1 MAQKI
6 KFRTGTLEAYQGITP
21 DNNTLYFIEDTL
33 QLYKGSEL
41 YAKSYRIVDSVPTVG
56 MEGVLYIDRVN
67 KAIKAFE
74 NGVWVDGLNLKP
86 VIADEVTVSGTDAV
100 SGKAVAA
107 YVQTAIENVTGG
119 ENATVITGIVT
130 GSDFGTLVVTQGTE
144 ETPVSVNLDGV
155 VLNPTYKADTRT
167 ITLPVLGAD
176 KEDIVINLGKD
187 MVVKSGSYD
196 AATGDLVLVL
206 TDDSEVKIP
215 VGDLVDTYNPSSD
228 KSGAVQ
234 IEISN
239 HEIKGTVLVDNST
252 VKINT
257 DGKLIADFSTLVT
270 KTAFEALEKRV
281 AANEADITT
290 LKTNVS
296 NNAKDIENIKTDYLT
311 KTDASNTYVTKA
323 DFTQDKSALQ
333 ASIDGVNDAWQ
344 AAMSWGAISA
354 Q

>member
-6 KFRTGTLEAYQGITP
+6 KFRTGTLEAYQSISP
-21 DNNTLYFIEDTL
+21 DSNTLYFIEDTL

-41 YAKSYRIVDSVPTVG
+41 YAKSYRIVDSIPTTG
-56 MEGVLYIDRVN
+56 IEGVLYIDRVN
-67 KAIKAFE
+67 KEIKAFE
-74 NGVWVDGLNLKP
+74 NGAWVNGLDLKP
-86 VIADEVTVSGTDAV
+86 VIADKVTATGTDAV

-107 YVQTAIENVTGG
+107 YVQTAIDNVTGG
-119 ENATVITGIVT
+119 ENATVITGVVT
-130 GSDFGTLVVTQGTE
+130 GSDFGTLIVTQGAE
-144 ETPVSVNLDGV
+144 ENSVSVNLDGV
-155 VLNPTYKADTRT
+155 VLDPTYDAETRT
-167 ITLPVLGAD
+167 ITLPVHGVG

-187 MVVKSGSYD
+187 MVVKSGRYD
-196 AATGDLVLVL
+196 AIENDLVLVL

-215 VGDLVDTYNPSSD
+215 VGNLVDTYNPSSD

-239 HEIKGTVLVDNST
+239 HEIKGTVLVDNNT
-252 VKINT
+252 VRIDSN
-257 DGKLIADFSTLVT
+257 GKLTADFSTLVT
-270 KTAFEALEKRV
+270 KAAFEELGRRV
-281 AANEADITT
+281 TANEADIRT

-296 NNAKDIENIKTDYLT
+296 DNAKDIEDIKTDYLT
-311 KTDASNTYVTKA
+311 KIDASNTYVTKA
-323 DFTQDKSALQ
+323 DFTKDKSALQ